1 MISFDPNVSFLSLK
15 TNLMEKEQATVNLAS
30 GKKEDLSRKDAG
42 TFSMN
47 LKINGK
53 VSFERK
59 ILHGMQSQLSLNH
72 IQDGKLKEMTL
83 LLNRMNELASKST
96 DMTKS
101 SSDRANY
108 NYEFLN
114 LTNEFDNFKNTT
126 FNGKQVFGSGAT
138 EESLEFLDSLTS
150 HWLPATE
157 KLIGEEYGWIADSN
171 DSWDLVIEEAGPR
184 GGSAAFVQSSWSL
197 ADYASQATKMSFDMP
212 DFNSPHTVGDST
224 ADTVV
229 AHEMVHL
236 LQAQNTYMGD
246 QAGGQPDRDM
256 TWFAEGLAEFI
267 RGADSRAK
275 SSLDS
280 LGMSALLAKPNAGW
294 GSLSDDYAGAYLAVK
309 YLDHKIRNSTGANNS
324 SGVSVTEGI
333 KHLTT
338 WMKAQRDAG
347 AGAEKSGLNQY
358 IETFLNSDYGYGV
371 GVTTDTTGSAI
382 DDFLN
387 DFEATD
393 GQAYVNSLNLTD
405 DDTGSVAGKDYT
417 GTELNAADIVS
428 DDSSYISG
436 YSSQLTYVEEEND
449 DPVNIVVSADGVE
462 TSLNSIPSI
471 SFGDTKTYNLNTAQ
485 SATLTME
492 HIDSLLESIATVRA
506 AVGSNLTITNN
517 NYSSL
522 MVKIKSMELAT
533 SRTGDVSLPDETLK
547 LAKSSILLN
556 LNLSMMVQANQI
568 ATDATLSLLT

>member
-15 TNLMEKEQATVNLAS
+15 TNLMEKEQAAVNLAS

-294 GSLSDDYAGAYLAVK
+294 GSLSDDYAGVYLALK
-309 YLDHKIRNSTGANNS
+309 YPDHNIKNINGAHNS
-324 SGVSVTEGI
+324 SGVSVTECI
-333 KHLTT
+333 KNLTI
-338 WMKAQRDAG
+338 WMKAQKDTG
-347 AGAEKSGLNQY
+347 SVLKKSGLNQY
-358 IETFLNSDYGYGV
+358 TKTFLNSDYGYRV
-371 GVTTDTTGSAI
+371 GIATDTKGSEINA
-382 DDFLN
+382 FLN
-387 DFEATD
+387 DFEIAN
-393 GQAYVNSLNLTD
+393 GQGCSNNLKLTGC
-405 DDTGSVAGKDYT
+405 DTVSVSAKEDT
-417 GTELNAADIVS
+417 GTELNSTNIVS
-428 DDSSYISG
+428 YDLSFVSR
-436 YSSQLTYVEEEND
+436 YSTQLKYAQEDND
-449 DPVNIVVSADGVE
+449 DPVNIVVNANGVE

-471 SFGDTKTYNLNTAQ
+471 SFGDTKTYNLKTAQ

-533 SRTGDVSLPDETLK
+533 SRTGDVSIPDETLK